1 MVVGA
6 GKLADIKRMSGIIG
20 QAPGFLA
27 ALDDLRRYAAADV
40 PLIITGETGTGKELA
55 ARAAHYASA
64 RSAAPFVP
72 VNCGALPERLLENEL
87 FGHRKGAFTD
97 ARQGRLGLVAHAEG
111 GTLLL
116 DEVDSLDMRAQVAL
130 LRFLQDQ
137 RYRPLG
143 CDEERQANVRVVAA
157 TNANLEILVVEGR
170 FRRDL
175 LFRLDVARVE
185 LPPLRERR
193 EDILSLA
200 RFFAQ
205 RAAVRLRIPSP
216 LLVSALERRLLDHD
230 WPGNIRELENVMQR
244 AVLLAE
250 DGAMQ
255 RCPGIGNCDAQ
266 AVASDAAS
274 NQLRGSLREARER
287 CNLAFERAYLTM
299 VLARTGGNIT
309 AASRMACT
317 ERRHLGR
324 MIQRHGIDPSGF
336 RGGDQRPVRPVG
348 TVLGEIS

>member
-1 MVVGA
+1 MAVCVDD
-6 GKLADIKRMSGIIG
+6 LADMKRMSGIIG
-20 QAPGFLA
+20 RAPAFLA
-27 ALDDLRRYAAADV
+27 ALDDLRRFAVADV

-64 RSAAPFVP
+64 RSAGPFVP

-97 ARQGRLGLVAHAEG
+97 AREGRPGLIAQAEG

-116 DEVDSLDMRAQVAL
+116 DEVDSLDHRAQVAL

-157 TNANLEILVVEGR
+157 TNATLETLVAEGR

-185 LPPLRERR
+185 LPPLRDRR

-200 RFFAQ
+200 RFFAH
-205 RAAVRLRIPSP
+205 RSAIRLRLRPPHLVAP
-216 LLVSALERRLLDHD
+216 LEQRLLDHD

-244 AVLLAE
+244 AVLLAD
-250 DGAMQ
+250 DGFMQ
-255 RCPGIGNCDAQ
+255 RCPGIGGRREAATASA
-266 AVASDAAS
+266 AVSD
-274 NQLRGSLREARER
+274 QLRGSLREARER
-287 CNLAFERAYLTM
+287 CNLAFEHAYLTM
-299 VLARTGGNIT
+299 LLARTGGNIT

-336 RGGDQRPVRPVG
+336 RGGDQRPVRPAG
-348 TVLGEIS
+348 TALGEIS

>member
-1 MVVGA
+1 MAVGV
-6 GKLADIKRMSGIIG
+6 GDLADIKRKSGIIG
-20 QAPGFLA
+20 RAPVFLA
-27 ALDDLRRYAAADV
+27 ALRDLRRYAAADV

-55 ARAAHYASA
+55 ARAVHYASA

-97 ARQGRLGLVAHAEG
+97 AREGRRGLVVQAEG

-116 DEVDSLDMRAQVAL
+116 DEVDSLDSRAQVAL

-157 TNANLEILVVEGR
+157 TNATLETLVAEGR

-185 LPPLRERR
+185 LPPLRDRR

-200 RFFAQ
+200 RFFVD
-205 RAAVRLRIPSP
+205 RAAARLRVSSP
-216 LLVSALERRLLDHD
+216 LLVTSLERRLLDHD

-250 DGAMQ
+250 NGFMR
-255 RCPGIGNCDAQ
+255 RCPGIGGRCEP
-266 AVASDAAS
+266 AAGS
-274 NQLRGSLREARER
+274 TAAADQLRGSLREARER

-299 VLARTGGNIT
+299 LLARTGGNIT
-309 AASRMACT
+309 AASRMAHT

-336 RGGDQRPVRPVG
+336 RGGDQGAVRPTG
-348 TVLGEIS
+348 TALGEIS

>member
-1 MVVGA
+1 MA
-6 GKLADIKRMSGIIG
+6 ASISDLADIKRKSGIIG
-20 QAPGFLA
+20 SAPTFLA
-27 ALDDLRRYAAADV
+27 ALEDLRRYAAADV
-40 PLIITGETGTGKELA
+40 PLVITGETGTGKELA

-64 RSAAPFVP
+64 RSIAPFVP

-97 ARQGRLGLVAHAEG
+97 AREARGGLIAQAEG

-116 DEVDSLDMRAQVAL
+116 DEVDSLDPHAQVAL

-143 CDEERQANVRVVAA
+143 CDEERQADVRIVAA
-157 TNANLEILVVEGR
+157 TNAPLERLVAEGR

-185 LPPLRERR
+185 LPPLRERS
-193 EDILSLA
+193 EDILPLA
-200 RFFAQ
+200 NFCAD
-205 RAAVRLRIPSP
+205 RAAARLRLPRP
-216 LLVSALERRLLDHD
+216 RFDEAVKRRLLDHD

-250 DGAMQ
+250 DGCIR
-255 RCPGIGNCDAQ
+255 RCPGIERTPRPEPT
-266 AVASDAAS
+266 AAAEP
-274 NQLRGSLREARER
+274 LRGSLREARER
-287 CNLAFERAYLTM
+287 CNFAFERAYLTM
-299 VLARTGGNIT
+299 LLARTGGNIT

-336 RGGDQRPVRPVG
+336 RLAIRAASDQPSPF
-348 TVLGEIS
+348 